1 MRDIGFRA
9 GEGEAGWV
17 WRGRGRR
24 RAGRPRKAGFA
35 AFRGAGGAEAWLRA
49 LRLDKF
55 LWFAR
60 IVKTRALAQ
69 ELAEKGRI
77 RLDGRVVDRAHAP
90 VRVGDVLSFAQR
102 GAVRVLEVEALPA
115 RRGPPAEA
123 RALYS
128 RIDERSRRGLGTA
141 SGEREKP

>member
-1 MRDIGFRA
+1 MADA
-9 GEGEAGWV
+9 PES
-17 WRGRGRR
+17 
-24 RAGRPRKAGFA
+24 
-35 AFRGAGGAEAWLRA
+35 

-69 ELAEKGRI
+69 DLAEQGRL
-77 RLDGRVVDRAHAP
+77 RLNGRRVDKAHAP
-90 VRVGDVLSFAQR
+90 VRVGDVLGFAR
-102 GAVRVLEVEALPA
+102 AGEVRVLKVEALPA

-128 RIDERSRRGLGTA
+128 ELPDAAG
-141 SGEREKP
+141 

>member
-1 MRDIGFRA
+1 MADS
-9 GEGEAGWV
+9 
-17 WRGRGRR
+17 
-24 RAGRPRKAGFA
+24 
-35 AFRGAGGAEAWLRA
+35 

-69 ELAEKGRI
+69 ALAEGGRL
-77 RLDGRVVDRAHAP
+77 RLAGRVIDRAHAP
-90 VRVGDVLSFAQR
+90 VRIGDVLSFAVH
-102 GAVRVLEVEALPA
+102 GNVRVIRVEALPA

-128 RIDERSRRGLGTA
+128 DVDEPSRASLGEGRP
-141 SGEREKP
+141 GEPQ

>member
-1 MRDIGFRA
+1 MADS
-9 GEGEAGWV
+9 
-17 WRGRGRR
+17 
-24 RAGRPRKAGFA
+24 
-35 AFRGAGGAEAWLRA
+35 

-69 ELAEKGRI
+69 ALAEQGRI
-77 RLDGRVVDRAHAP
+77 RIGGRLIDRAHAP
-90 VRVGDVLSFAQR
+90 VRVGDVLSFAHR
-102 GAVRVLEVEALPA
+102 GAVRVLKVETLPT

-128 RIDERSRRGLGTA
+128 EVPEGPLTSEGGAD
-141 SGEREKP
+141 

>member
-1 MRDIGFRA
+1 VADT
-9 GEGEAGWV
+9 
-17 WRGRGRR
+17 
-24 RAGRPRKAGFA
+24 
-35 AFRGAGGAEAWLRA
+35 

-69 ELAEKGRI
+69 QLAEEGRL
-77 RLDGRVVDRAHAP
+77 RLNGRVMDRAHAP
-90 VRVGDVLSFAQR
+90 VRIGDVLSFGLR
-102 GAVRVLEVEALPA
+102 GRVRVLRIEALPA

-128 RIDERSRRGLGTA
+128 EVPERPLTSEG
-141 SGEREKP
+141 SGD

>member
-1 MRDIGFRA
+1 
-9 GEGEAGWV
+9 V
-17 WRGRGRR
+17 
-24 RAGRPRKAGFA
+24 
-35 AFRGAGGAEAWLRA
+35 AES

-69 ELAEKGRI
+69 QLSEEGRI
-77 RLDGRVVDRAHAP
+77 RIAGRVVDRAHAP

-102 GAVRVLEVEALPA
+102 GTVRVLRIEALPA

-123 RALYS
+123 RTLYS
-128 RIDERSRRGLGTA
+128 ELPEGPLTSEGGDD
-141 SGEREKP
+141 

>member
-1 MRDIGFRA
+1 M
-9 GEGEAGWV
+9 
-17 WRGRGRR
+17 
-24 RAGRPRKAGFA
+24 
-35 AFRGAGGAEAWLRA
+35 AEPPAS

-69 ELAEKGRI
+69 AMAAEGRL
-77 RLDGRVVDRAHAP
+77 RLNGRAVDKAHAI
-90 VRVGDVLSFAQR
+90 VRVGDVLGFAR
-102 GAVRVLEVEALPA
+102 HGEVRVLRIEALPL

-128 RIDERSRRGLGTA
+128 ELTSEAGQA
-141 SGEREKP
+141 

>member
-1 MRDIGFRA
+1 MADT
-9 GEGEAGWV
+9 
-17 WRGRGRR
+17 
-24 RAGRPRKAGFA
+24 
-35 AFRGAGGAEAWLRA
+35 

-69 ELAEKGRI
+69 QMAEKGRI
-77 RLDGRVVDRAHAP
+77 RAGGRLLDRAHAP

-102 GAVRVLEVEALPA
+102 GAVRTLRIEALPS

-123 RALYS
+123 RLLYS
-128 RIDERSRRGLGTA
+128 ELTSEG
-141 SGEREKP
+141 GED

>member
-1 MRDIGFRA
+1 MADAPGT
-9 GEGEAGWV
+9 
-17 WRGRGRR
+17 
-24 RAGRPRKAGFA
+24 
-35 AFRGAGGAEAWLRA
+35 

-69 ELAEKGRI
+69 DMAEQGRL
-77 RLDGRVVDRAHAP
+77 RLNGRVVDKAHAT
-90 VRVGDVLSFAQR
+90 VRVGDVLGFAQR
-102 GAVRVLEVEALPA
+102 GAVRMLRIETIPS

-128 RIDERSRRGLGTA
+128 ELTSEAGGD
-141 SGEREKP
+141 

>member
-1 MRDIGFRA
+1 MADS
-9 GEGEAGWV
+9 
-17 WRGRGRR
+17 
-24 RAGRPRKAGFA
+24 
-35 AFRGAGGAEAWLRA
+35 

-69 ELAEKGRI
+69 ALAEQGRI
-77 RLDGRVVDRAHAP
+77 RIAGRVVDRAHAP
-90 VRVGDVLSFAQR
+90 VRIGDVLSFAQR
-102 GAVRVLEVEALPA
+102 GAVRVLRIEALPA

-128 RIDERSRRGLGTA
+128 EISDGPRADRTE
-141 SGEREKP
+141 P